1 MGVWLVGTD
10 ELASSRFTVSA
21 LTETVAALVALAGRR
36 RPSPGLEDWV
46 QTHRPGYRARVA
58 ADPVAA
64 ALIDAALR
72 PPRIADLL
80 ARPPHPTDRTFHDE
94 IRRLRMTS
102 LTQARRDL
110 AVDGHLHADL
120 RTPDVVDRAADLLE
134 WVWTQTVRT
143 DWTRRRHIFE
153 ADIVSRT
160 RRLSSGGWAAAIDG
174 MRHGMRW
181 LGDGRLQINAYDNP
195 PRTIVGADLMFV
207 PSTTPRGWAAWDE
220 PHRYAIVY
228 PCGGLLAD
236 ELNPS
241 PPDSVA
247 RLIGPVRANILAQ
260 LVEPRSTTQLVAL
273 TGYGLG
279 SVGRHLKILL
289 DAELVARRRA
299 GRSVLYYRTKLGD
312 QLTHG

>member
-1 MGVWLVGTD
+1 MW
-10 ELASSRFTVSA
+10 
-21 LTETVAALVALAGRR
+21 
-36 RPSPGLEDWV
+36 
-46 QTHRPGYRARVA
+46 AR
-58 ADPVAA
+58 
-64 ALIDAALR
+64 
-72 PPRIADLL
+72 
-80 ARPPHPTDRTFHDE
+80 
-94 IRRLRMTS
+94 
-102 LTQARRDL
+102 
-110 AVDGHLHADL
+110 
-120 RTPDVVDRAADLLE
+120 
-134 WVWTQTVRT
+134 TVRT

-160 RRLSSGGWAAAIDG
+160 RRLSSGGWSAAIDD

-236 ELNPS
+236 DPNPA
-241 PPDSVA
+241 PPDA
-247 RLIGPVRANILAQ
+247 LAKLIGPVRANILGQ
-260 LVEPRSTTQLVAL
+260 LIEPRSTTQLVAL

-289 DAELVARRRA
+289 DAGLVARRRA
-299 GRSVLYYRTKLGD
+299 GRSVLYYRTGVGD
-312 QLTHG
+312 QLTTG